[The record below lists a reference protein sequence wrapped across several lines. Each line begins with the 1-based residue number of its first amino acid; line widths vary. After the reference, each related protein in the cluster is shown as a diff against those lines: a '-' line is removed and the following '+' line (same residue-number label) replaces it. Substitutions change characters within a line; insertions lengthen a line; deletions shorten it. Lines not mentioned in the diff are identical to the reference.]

1 VSDKILAVY
10 KAGEARPDLAADEA
24 GRRE

>member
-24 GRRE
+24 GRGA